1 LSGDFEILNIDDE
14 AILLKALRANLSYE
28 IGLRRAAAS
37 KGSPDMSGS
46 WDRLLRVELNL
57 VL

>member
-37 KGSPDMSGS
+37 KGSPDMNGS
-46 WDRLLRVELNL
+46 WDKLLR
-57 VL
+57 